1 MNGRP
6 SVVYQ
11 SLLSLGLLVFAS
23 VASHASAALID
34 AAVKASTDGA
44 TIRAVIVPFIQ
55 QQVANLQKDDPA
67 AQSAARD
74 ALAAE
79 AGGGN
84 QKGPSVFYLDSY
96 ADELNKQLLP
106 VMKNPNWRVR
116 LSAAITAA
124 RVAQAAQ
131 TSRLAD
137 VASAALDDQSDAV
150 VVCGLEIARYTIPSI
165 ASNPG
170 AKDSLMPKVVALVT
184 KRPTATFTQ
193 YGYNALSLDLIE
205 MAKVR
210 PWTPQQWTTALSHVI
225 PGIQEIFRKR
235 LDEYANGVP
244 DDPQQERRAA
254 LILTHQLAWAAQALH
269 PPEQQV
275 TLQLLVDLM
284 SFASQRAVTAKDNQT
299 RDQLIEL
306 VSYTAS
312 AIGVT
317 GDPQLTAAVS
327 PLERFP
333 RGTPAETVAQSVQAA
348 IQAIRTN
355 QPGVKA
361 PPAVRAVAV
370 EIKPKTGPSTE
381 QSILPQSSTKPVM
394 SSPIGPTTLPA
405 GTGGAAPRTTPTT
418 PPPGSHPTNAPKTGA
433 GGAGHADASR
443 AGFFRSPDPL
453 G

>member
-1 MNGRP
+1 M
-6 SVVYQ
+6 
-11 SLLSLGLLVFAS
+11 
-23 VASHASAALID
+23 ASHASAALID
-34 AAVKASTDGA
+34 ATVKASTDGA
-44 TIRAVIVPFIQ
+44 TIRAAIVPFIQ

-84 QKGPSVFYLDSY
+84 QKGPSIFYLDSY
-96 ADELNKQLLP
+96 AAELNKQLLP
-106 VMKNPNWRVR
+106 VMKNPNWRIR

-131 TSRLAD
+131 TSRLVD
-137 VASAALDDQSDAV
+137 VAEAALDDQSDAV
-150 VVCGLEIARYTIPSI
+150 VVCGLEITRYTIPSI

-170 AKDSLMPKVVALVT
+170 AKDPLLPKVVALVS

-205 MAKVR
+205 MANNPNAR
-210 PWTPQQWTTALSHVI
+210 PWTPAQWTTALSHVI

-254 LILTHQLAWAAQALH
+254 LLLTHKFAWAAQAQH
-269 PPEQQV
+269 PGEQQT

-284 SFASQRAVTAKDNQT
+284 SFASQRAVTAKDNAT
-299 RDQLIEL
+299 REQLIEL

-317 GDPQLTAAVS
+317 GDPQLTAAIT
-327 PLERFP
+327 PLEKFP
-333 RGTPAETVAQSVQAA
+333 RGTPAENVVQAVQGA
-348 IQAIRTN
+348 IQLIRTN

-361 PPAVRAVAV
+361 PPAVRAVVV
-370 EIKPKTGPSTE
+370 EIKPTTGPSTE
-381 QSILPQSSTKPVM
+381 QSILPQSSTKPAM
-394 SSPIGPTTLPA
+394 ASPIGPATLPA
-405 GTGGAAPRTTPTT
+405 GAGGAAPRTTPAT
-418 PPPGSHPTNAPKTGA
+418 PAPRPTNPPKTGTGA
-433 GGAGHADASR
+433 AGAGHVDASP
-443 AGFFRSPDPL
+443 AGFFRSPDPVC
-453 G
+453 